1 MPKTEA
7 EADDSDNDD
16 DAAGET
22 AKVAAV
28 VEEAVNKETTE
39 AAPVPEDPQAPT
51 DREVH
56 GLGGLGS
63 SDDRVEYISSSV
75 CAGTRNVQDSPSSQ
89 NR

>member
-39 AAPVPEDPQAPT
+39 AAPVP
-51 DREVH
+51 
-56 GLGGLGS
+56 
-63 SDDRVEYISSSV
+63 
-75 CAGTRNVQDSPSSQ
+75 
-89 NR
+89 